1 MMTMGRITELWQAWR
16 WRRKRQWRLVR
27 ALRKRGELVS
37 VIDRTA
43 SMAPDAVIVL
53 CTLRNEASRLPHFL
67 KHYRRMGVGHFLFV
81 DNDSTDGSRDLIAAQ
96 PDTSLWHATASYRAA
111 RFGMDWLQWLLIRH
125 GHGRWCLTVDAD
137 ELLVYP
143 HHDTRPLPAL
153 TAWLEDRGIES
164 FGTLML
170 DLYPRGP
177 LNRAPHVPGEDPLR
191 VLEWFDRANYT
202 IRRKPD
208 LEYLWIQGGVRSRMF
223 FAPTPRRGPT
233 LSKIPL
239 VKWNRRYVYVNATHS
254 MLPRRLNHVY
264 DRLGGELLSG
274 VLLHT
279 KFLPEIGAK
288 SAEEKRRRQHFGEPG
303 AFDDYYDALTEGPDL
318 WCEASTRYQGWRQLE
333 AEGLMSR
340 GDWA

>member
-1 MMTMGRITELWQAWR
+1 MGRLGKLWQAWR
-16 WRRKRQWRLVR
+16 WRRKRQLRLLR
-27 ALRKRGELVS
+27 ALRKRRELVC

-43 SMAPDAVIVL
+43 QIAPGAVLLL
-53 CTLRNEASRLPHFL
+53 CTLRNEALRLPYFL
-67 KHYRRMGVGHFLFV
+67 KHYRSLGVDHFLFV
-81 DNDSTDGSRDLIAAQ
+81 DNDSTDDSRALIADQ
-96 PDTSLWHATASYRAA
+96 PDASLWHSSASYRAS
-111 RFGMDWLQWLLIRH
+111 RFGMDWVQWLLIRH
-125 GHGRWCLTVDAD
+125 GHGHWCLTVDAD

-143 HHDTRPLPAL
+143 HHDTRPLAAL
-153 TAWLEDRGIES
+153 TAWLDERAIDS

-170 DLYPRGP
+170 DLYPKGP
-177 LNRAPHVPGEDPLR
+177 VNRAQHRAGEDPTR
-191 VLEWFDRANYT
+191 VLEWFDRGNYT

-223 FAPTPRRGPT
+223 FADDPRRGPT

-264 DRLGGELLSG
+264 DRQGGELLSG

-288 SAEEKRRRQHFGEPG
+288 SAEEKERRQHFGQPG
-303 AFDDYYDALTEGPDL
+303 AFDDYYDALIEGPDL
-318 WCEASTRYQGWRQLE
+318 WCPASTRYLGWRQLE

-340 GDWA
+340 GEWI